1 MEVPLDGN
9 VRSVELQRQKLHKIK
24 LEIYSFL
31 QAEVTSFDRKMTL
44 LYGSNLSDILAVE
57 PKTIEDLKRVLSVKI
72 LMARNGELITSQIA
86 RFGNKIVDVFT

>member
-1 MEVPLDGN
+1 
-9 VRSVELQRQKLHKIK
+9 
-24 LEIYSFL
+24 
-31 QAEVTSFDRKMTL
+31 VTSFDRKMTL

-72 LMARNGELITSQIA
+72 LMARNKELITFQIA

>member
-1 MEVPLDGN
+1 
-9 VRSVELQRQKLHKIK
+9 
-24 LEIYSFL
+24 
-31 QAEVTSFDRKMTL
+31 MTL

-72 LMARNGELITSQIA
+72 LMARNKELITFQIA